1 MYLVMEE
8 NKYQHFYDYLVKM
21 LSIAK
26 IGLTYSKDPYALEN
40 YQEINDITMKM
51 IEDFLNIN
59 FDRPNYFQRDI
70 YPTPNISVR
79 TIIKNDKGEILFV
92 REAKD
97 NCYSLPGGWCDLYDT
112 PSEAAKKEVSQE
124 AGLEVTI
131 TRLVGVLNKMS
142 FKETNISVPEYVL
155 VFEGEAKGDFHNHC
169 HETNDVRFFRED
181 ELPELSRKVSK
192 EYVLRMLEASRNKQT
207 IFD

>member
-1 MYLVMEE
+1 MEN
-8 NKYQHFYDYLVKM
+8 NKYQNFYDYLIKM

-26 IGLTYSKDPYALEN
+26 IGLTYSTDPYALDN
-40 YQEINDITMKM
+40 YKEVNDATMKM
-51 IEDFLNIN
+51 LEDFMNVK
-59 FDRPNYFQRDI
+59 FDRPSYFERNV

-112 PSEAAKKEVSQE
+112 PSEAARKEVSQE
-124 AGLEVTI
+124 AGLEVKI
-131 TRLVGVLNKMS
+131 TRLVGVLSKMS
-142 FKETNISVPEYVL
+142 VDQVKSTPEYVL
-155 VFEGEAKGDFHNHC
+155 VFEGEALGDFHEHC
-169 HETNDVRFFRED
+169 YETNDVRFFKED
-181 ELPELSRKVSK
+181 ELPPLSKKVAK
-192 EYVLRMLEASRNKQT
+192 EYILRMLEASKNKTT

>member
-1 MYLVMEE
+1 MEN
-8 NKYQHFYDYLVKM
+8 NKYQNFYDYLIKM

-26 IGLTYSKDPYALEN
+26 IGLTYSTDPYALDN
-40 YQEINDITMKM
+40 YKEVNDATMKM
-51 IEDFLNIN
+51 LEDFMNVK
-59 FDRPNYFQRDI
+59 FDRPSYFERNV

-112 PSEAAKKEVSQE
+112 PSEAARKEVSQE
-124 AGLEVTI
+124 AGLEVKI

-142 FKETNISVPEYVL
+142 VDQVKSTPEYVL
-155 VFEGEAKGDFHNHC
+155 VFEGEALGDFHEHC
-169 HETNDVRFFRED
+169 YETNDVRFFKED
-181 ELPELSRKVSK
+181 ELPPLSKKVAK
-192 EYVLRMLEASRNKQT
+192 EYILRMLEASKNKTT